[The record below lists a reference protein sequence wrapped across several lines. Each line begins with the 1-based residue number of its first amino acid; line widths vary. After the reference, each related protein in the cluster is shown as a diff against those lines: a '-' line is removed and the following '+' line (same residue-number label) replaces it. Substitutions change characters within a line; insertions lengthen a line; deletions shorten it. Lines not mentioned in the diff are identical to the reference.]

1 MEETSGEGSGHSF
14 RGIIE
19 MSVKKL
25 QTALFSAVLA
35 GGAAILAQPAQATYG
50 QIMQCVGTNNCGMA
64 SAGLGF
70 AQDATSAAINP
81 ALGARLGNEAMVSI
95 GWFNADVAAHLDGSD
110 QNTAAGNNGY
120 W

>member
-1 MEETSGEGSGHSF
+1 
-14 RGIIE
+14 

-81 ALGARLGNEAMVSI
+81 ALGACLGNEAMVSI
-95 GWFNADVAAHLDGSD
+95 GWFNADVTAHLDGSD